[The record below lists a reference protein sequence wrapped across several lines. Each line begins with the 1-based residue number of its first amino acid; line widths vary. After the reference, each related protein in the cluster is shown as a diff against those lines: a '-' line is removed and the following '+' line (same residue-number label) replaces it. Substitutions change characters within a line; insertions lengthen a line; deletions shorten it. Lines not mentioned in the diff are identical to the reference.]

1 MYKFHTKVFI
11 FDLGWK
17 AHKKT
22 PKKHVVFWCVFS
34 GIFVLWFLGLLIFEG
49 RKQNFDFSDDDWS
62 ALCDVLRDCATRFCI
77 VPSRASRG
85 AVSVGPHATRRTTR
99 TNRRRKIASDLG
111 ICCFLGVNLWFMWG
125 FPTWFSIY

>member
-17 AHKKT
+17 APKKT
-22 PKKHVVFWCVFS
+22 TKKPCGILVFFS

-62 ALCDVLRDCATRFCI
+62 ALCDVLRDCATRF
-77 VPSRASRG
+77 
-85 AVSVGPHATRRTTR
+85 
-99 TNRRRKIASDLG
+99 
-111 ICCFLGVNLWFMWG
+111 
-125 FPTWFSIY
+125 